1 MTKSEY
7 IVPNDWESARKRLAL
22 LERHLNPKTIEM
34 LERTG
39 VEAGWRCLEL
49 GAGGGSMTEW
59 LCARVGAD
67 GQVVAMDLDTRFVKA
82 LDYPQL
88 DVREADIVQI
98 EIEEGAYDLV
108 YTRSTL
114 MHIVER
120 DAVLRKLHDAVR
132 PGGWLAVAEPD
143 WITRIPDPDSAAEM
157 IERSDG
163 EARLRKAVLPQVG
176 ASDSYGRRLYRAMES
191 LGLESLDVEGWVRPF
206 HGGSD
211 VAEFWRITSLQA
223 QQRLIESGTKTAAEV
238 IDSLAHWRDPDFIF
252 WDVLMVFASG
262 RKPGAL
268 ATTVR

>member
-1 MTKSEY
+1 MTNSEY
-7 IVPNDWESARKRLAL
+7 IVPNDWESARQRLSL
-22 LERHLNPKTIEM
+22 LEREWDPKTIEM

-39 VEAGWRCLEL
+39 VGQGWRCFDL

-59 LCARVGAD
+59 LCRRVGTE
-67 GQVVAMDLDTRFVKA
+67 GRVVAMDFNTQFVDA

-88 DVREADIVQI
+88 EVRDADIADA
-98 EIEEGAYDLV
+98 ELEEGAYDLL
-108 YTRSTL
+108 YTRATL
-114 MHIVER
+114 MHIAER
-120 DAVLRKLHDAVR
+120 DAVLRKLYDAVR

-163 EARLRKAVLPQVG
+163 ETRFREAVLPQVG

-191 LGLESLDVEGWVRPF
+191 LGLESLDVEGWARPF
-206 HGGSD
+206 HGRSD

-238 IDSLAHWRDPDFIF
+238 IDSLAHWRDSDFIF
-252 WDVLMVFASG
+252 WNVLFVLASG
-262 RKPGAL
+262 RKPA
-268 ATTVR
+268 V